1 MKNRHV
7 NKEYKLIHIILG
19 LAIGFF
25 LGGVIVYIGFNRQNV
40 SLLSLDILPFQIT
53 ESIHNE
59 DTSLIRSGDV
69 DKARPDSAVDKKEH
83 SGGMNQIV
91 ENKQLL
97 DKTYDYHDSILKHNL
112 ADNEYLSK
120 QGIIDQI
127 EKDKHDLF
135 FLFDTFKLYVSQPET
150 DTDDSRVAKDRLVY
164 VKTLENP
171 IKNSNQAIAS
181 YDILDSILGKHS
193 SPSDQS
199 TIIVEFWETP
209 LSSKGYI
216 KSKNKLILYGVSL
229 HNFATL
235 KYYDETVYLKY
246 LNQYYPLQFT
256 SEYKSLKPLSDLKL
270 IEHLQQL

>member
-1 MKNRHV
+1 
-7 NKEYKLIHIILG
+7 
-19 LAIGFF
+19 
-25 LGGVIVYIGFNRQNV
+25 
-40 SLLSLDILPFQIT
+40 LSLDILPFQIT

-59 DTSLIRSGDV
+59 DSSLIQSGNV
-69 DKARPDSAVDKKEH
+69 DKVMPDYKTDKKED
-83 SGGMNQIV
+83 SGSISQTV
-91 ENKQLL
+91 EKKQLF
-97 DKTYDYHDSILKHNL
+97 DKTYDYSDSILKENL
-112 ADNEYLSK
+112 IDNVNQYK

-135 FLFDTFKLYVSQPET
+135 FLSDTFKLYVSQPET
-150 DTDDSRVAKDRLVY
+150 DADDSRVVKDRLVY

-171 IKNSNQAIAS
+171 VKDNDQAITS
-181 YDILDSILGKHS
+181 YDILDSIVGKHS

-229 HNFATL
+229 HNFVAL

-256 SEYKSLKPLSDLKL
+256 SEYKSLKPLSDLSL